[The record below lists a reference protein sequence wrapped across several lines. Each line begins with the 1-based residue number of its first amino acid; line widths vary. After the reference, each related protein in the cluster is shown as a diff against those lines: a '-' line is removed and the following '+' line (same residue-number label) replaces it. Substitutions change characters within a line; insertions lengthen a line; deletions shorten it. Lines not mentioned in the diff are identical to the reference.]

1 MWSTCVRVHAHTFG
15 ESERL
20 LRARERESLRML
32 CLFCEGDGEHII
44 RGWGEEVKH
53 GGGTR

>member
-1 MWSTCVRVHAHTFG
+1 VWSTCVRVHAHTFG

-32 CLFCEGDGEHII
+32 CLFREGDGENII
-44 RGWGEEVKH
+44 RGWGEAVKH